1 MQWRSRHFLN
11 DRFTQQKSLVA
22 HQLDRPNRT
31 WSDESV
37 HRERSSKNIGD
48 WKSVQFPKMSD
59 GIFNILIPFGR
70 NVFLET
76 WIQAWFF
83 VQPNADLSPELC
95 HEQAN
100 RAAFDLTTWYLAK
113 PNSLASTRFWLMQWK
128 PASRFSFFHSSAQAN
143 YVVFNEWIN
152 IFCRVGQPM
161 VLGVP
166 LLDDLTDSKFLWAC
180 AGPQLE
186 DFKMKNRSARK
197 H

>member
-76 WIQAWFF
+76 WIQAWFLF
-83 VQPNADLSPELC
+83 NQMLIYPQSCVMNKQTEQLLIWQLGIWLSQTVWPRLV
-95 HEQAN
+95 
-100 RAAFDLTTWYLAK
+100 FDSCNENLLQGFLSFILRLKPIMLFSMNGLTFSAGWA
-113 PNSLASTRFWLMQWK
+113 SLWCSV
-128 PASRFSFFHSSAQAN
+128 SR
-143 YVVFNEWIN
+143 
-152 IFCRVGQPM
+152 C
-161 VLGVP
+161 
-166 LLDDLTDSKFLWAC
+166 
-180 AGPQLE
+180 
-186 DFKMKNRSARK
+186 
-197 H
+197 

>member
-11 DRFTQQKSLVA
+11 DRFTQQKSLLA

-37 HRERSSKNIGD
+37 HRERSSKNRGTGNQFNFRKCQWNIQHSHSF
-48 WKSVQFPKMSD
+48 WKKCVSWNLNPGLV
-59 GIFNILIPFGR
+59 
-70 NVFLET
+70 
-76 WIQAWFF
+76 F

-113 PNSLASTRFWLMQWK
+113 TNSLASTRFCLMQWK

-186 DFKMKNRSARK
+186 DFKMKNRSTRK